1 MKQYYVYIPGDDSV
15 QGPFPVAMIQNAY
28 TQGIYN
34 DAVMLQ
40 DVNGG
45 DWVSIGS
52 VFSKPVPPPPPVS
65 ASPNVPTSPAGND
78 IEQKKEQAGCGCGG
92 LAGAL
97 LCASGFLHFVRNYY
111 KRNNGGDNVAMD
123 ILCLVLCGI
132 AVVGVIVALKEQHSK
147 K

>member
-52 VFSKPVPPPPPVS
+52 VFSKPVPPPPPVHV
-65 ASPNVPTSPAGND
+65 AIPNSNNKGT
-78 IEQKKEQAGCGCGG
+78 EKGCSGG
-92 LAGAL
+92 LAII
-97 LCASGFLHFVRNYY
+97 ASVGFPVVAFLAFFGRHFFRTHKFHDFPIFGTIVT
-111 KRNNGGDNVAMD
+111 
-123 ILCLVLCGI
+123 I
-132 AVVGVIVALKEQHSK
+132 AIIAYFCSLFSRSK
-147 K
+147 KK

>member
-52 VFSKPVPPPPPVS
+52 VFSKPLPPPPPVHV
-65 ASPNVPTSPAGND
+65 AVPGNNND
-78 IEQKKEQAGCGCGG
+78 GAEKGNNSG
-92 LAGAL
+92 LAAMKYIGILIVVFIA
-97 LCASGFLHFVRNYY
+97 AFGRHFFRKNSFHDYPVF
-111 KRNNGGDNVAMD
+111 GWV
-123 ILCLVLCGI
+123 VTI
-132 AVVGVIVALKEQHSK
+132 AVIAVIIGIIKESTRK